1 MTIMST
7 PTADSILVAM
17 KATVKS
23 KVKSKLLV
31 NAKARPTGMS
41 SPYVD
46 RILVTLKATVLNS
59 DSRREA

>member
-31 NAKARPTGMS
+31 NAKATANRNVKS
-41 SPYVD
+41 
-46 RILVTLKATVLNS
+46 LC
-59 DSRREA
+59 